1 MEPFR
6 IIDAN
11 VNRLG
16 EGLRVIEEALRF
28 LFSDSELTAGLKQI
42 RTAVNTAISSQDL
55 YKKLLENRDSVSD
68 PGASLEFDSAN
79 IARADTADVLRA
91 SFKRCEEA
99 ARVIEEYA
107 KAVDIDASV
116 FKNVRFNLYSIEKE
130 VMLRYFKENI
140 H

>member
-28 LFSDSELTAGLKQI
+28 LFNDVELTAGLKEI
-42 RTAVNTAISSQDL
+42 RTTMNTAISSQDL
-55 YKKLLENRDSVSD
+55 YKKLLENRDSEAD
-68 PGASLEFDSAN
+68 PGAVAEFDSGN
-79 IARADTADVLRA
+79 IGRADTADVLRA

-99 ARVIEEYA
+99 SRVIEEYA

-116 FKNVRFNLYSIEKE
+116 FKDVRFKLYGIEKK